1 MINWM
6 QKLSSRKFWALLAGL
21 VVAVMVLMGAPAES
35 QTQVVSVI
43 MALGSIAV
51 YMWGEATVD
60 AARLNAEAVV
70 VVNDKA
76 KNQIDKPKPEVD
88 PG

>member
-1 MINWM
+1 MINLM

-21 VVAVMVLMGAPAES
+21 AVAVMVLMGAPAES

-51 YMWGEATVD
+51 YVF
-60 AARLNAEAVV
+60 
-70 VVNDKA
+70 
-76 KNQIDKPKPEVD
+76 
-88 PG
+88 

>member
-1 MINWM
+1 MINWQ

-21 VVAVMVLMGAPAES
+21 AIAVMVLMGAPGVV

-43 MALGSIAV
+43 TALGSIV
-51 YMWGEATVD
+51 IYMWGETTVD
-60 AARLNAEAVV
+60 AARISAGIVQKQSGKESES
-70 VVNDKA
+70 
-76 KNQIDKPKPEVD
+76 PESD

>member
-21 VVAVMVLMGAPAES
+21 AVAVMVLMGAPAES

-43 MALGSIAV
+43 MALGSISV

-60 AARLNAEAVV
+60 AARLKSEIKA
-70 VVNDKA
+70 NDKLVS
-76 KNQIDKPKPEVD
+76 QIKKPRPEVD

>member
-6 QKLSSRKFWALLAGL
+6 QKLSSRKFWALLSGL
-21 VVAVMVLMGAPAES
+21 IMAVMVLMGAPAES

-60 AARLNAEAVV
+60 VARLKAEVIT
-70 VVNDKA
+70 
-76 KNQIDKPKPEVD
+76 KNI
-88 PG
+88 

>member
-1 MINWM
+1 MIDWK

-21 VVAVMVLMGAPAES
+21 AVAVMVLMGAPAES
-35 QTQVVSVI
+35 QTQIVSVI

-51 YMWGEATVD
+51 YMWGETTVD
-60 AARLNAEAVV
+60 AARLKSES
-70 VVNDKA
+70 VVNYIMA
-76 KNQIDKPKPEVD
+76 RQFEKPEPESD

>member
-21 VVAVMVLMGAPAES
+21 AVAVMVLMGAPAES

-60 AARLNAEAVV
+60 AARLKAEV
-70 VVNDKA
+70 VVNNRIL
-76 KNQIDKPKPEVD
+76 NQIDKPKPEVD